1 MQQRVFRGQHT
12 QRFVITPRDRNN
24 AGIHSQLTVQETI
37 QKVINCNCN
46 ERILL
51 TVRLCVNLKMARTID
66 SMDLFRGRTIIL
78 VSCKQ

>member
-37 QKVINCNCN
+37 QKVIN

-51 TVRLCVNLKMARTID
+51 TVRLCESENGANYRLDGPFPRANYISVM
-66 SMDLFRGRTIIL
+66 
-78 VSCKQ
+78 